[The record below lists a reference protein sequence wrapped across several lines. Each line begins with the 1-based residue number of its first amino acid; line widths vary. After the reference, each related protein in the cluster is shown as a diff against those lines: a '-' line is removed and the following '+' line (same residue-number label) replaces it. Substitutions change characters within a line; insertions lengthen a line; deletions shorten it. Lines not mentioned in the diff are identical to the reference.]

1 MRKIKIKL
9 FAFTVLLALLITGC
23 EKEQLNDIERS
34 VEVNED
40 SSQSE
45 QITSMEV
52 SSIIDDDEEK
62 LSDYETSSADYVE
75 ESETS
80 MMSEEEKDDY
90 RIAAKQIIEDNKEL
104 IIEHLTNIQAG
115 TEQKSW
121 SVSCWDH
128 NEDGQAEI
136 ILTKTTEVLM
146 SGVIYYDYVYDI
158 EGRKLF
164 EYLSLAAI
172 EIYEDK
178 DNGKYYFHAYS
189 NYGTRSFVDIYGEI
203 GKENGYKSKIMFV
216 EWETRDGAAQMRNEE
231 GYYIFKDFSEE
242 EARKMGEGYWGGMK
256 EVLDIYR
263 DQKAEVKQATPEELD
278 TYKAKFTGLESVE
291 YPKASSLFL
300 LLSTDEGIVFL
311 DDDHNTVHMWN

>member
-23 EKEQLNDIERS
+23 EKEQLNDIEQD
-34 VEVNED
+34 VEVNEG
-40 SSQSE
+40 SSHSGS
-45 QITSMEV
+45 ITSVEG

-62 LSDYETSSADYVE
+62 LSDYETSSEDYVE

-90 RIAAKQIIEDNKEL
+90 SIAAKQIIEDNKEL

-121 SVSCWDH
+121 SVSCRDYH
-128 NEDGQAEI
+128 KDGQAEI
-136 ILTKTTEVLM
+136 ILTKTTVAIN
-146 SGVIYYDYVYDI
+146 GVIYYHYVYDV
-158 EGRKLF
+158 EGKKLF
-164 EYLSLAAI
+164 EYLSLEAI

-203 GKENGYKSKIMFV
+203 GKENRFTSKIMFV
-216 EWETRDGAAQMRNEE
+216 EWETRDGASQMRNEE

-242 EARKMGEGYWGGMK
+242 EARKMGEGYFGEMG
-256 EVLDIYR
+256 EVLDSYR
-263 DQKAEVKQATPEELD
+263 DQKAEVKQATPEELE

-300 LLSTDEGIVFL
+300 ILSTDEGIVFL
-311 DDDHNTVHMWN
+311 DDDHNTMHIWN

>member
-1 MRKIKIKL
+1 MGINRKKK
-9 FAFTVLLALLITGC
+9 TVIGLALALLITGC
-23 EKEQLNDIERS
+23 KKEQLNYTEQGMEVNGGSSHSEPITS
-34 VEVNED
+34 VEVSFKIDHDEME
-40 SSQSE
+40 SSGN
-45 QITSMEV
+45 
-52 SSIIDDDEEK
+52 
-62 LSDYETSSADYVE
+62 ETSSVDYTE
-75 ESETS
+75 ESDAS
-80 MMSEEEKDDY
+80 MMSEEEKKDY
-90 RIAAKQIIEDNKEL
+90 RIAAKQLIEDNKEL

-121 SVSCWDH
+121 SVSCMDH

-136 ILTKTTEVLM
+136 ILTKTTVAM
-146 SGVIYYDYVYDI
+146 SGIIYYNYVYDV

-164 EYLSLAAI
+164 EYLSLETT

-178 DNGKYYFHAYS
+178 DNGKYYFHVCS

-203 GKENGYKSKIMFV
+203 GKEDGYKSKIMFV

-263 DQKAEVKQATPEELD
+263 DQEAEVKQTTPEELEA
-278 TYKAKFTGLESVE
+278 YKAKFTGLESAE
-291 YPKASSLFL
+291 YPKRSSLFL
-300 LLSTDEGIVFL
+300 ILSTDEGIVFL
-311 DDDHNTVHMWN
+311 DDDHNTVRVWN